1 MLHGL
6 AVVAGSLTV
15 LFFAGFPAAGPAAVN
30 LCMAEELCPTCHGSG
45 RLDNSIQSPKAA
57 ELEGKVIYCSERI
70 ARDAKGK
77 GSAFVPCGA
86 KCQAPTKNAEAQAEF
101 AKYQAGVDAW
111 LATNASISKTIKPR
125 TPFVFVRTEHFDLI
139 YGLPKVTLETRETF
153 DLHAGAHLYAERLE
167 TAYRWFCDLLQ
178 LEDAQMRVLRHQ
190 VFLFDDLKSLVTA
203 APLYAELNTDRA
215 GHKIGDPSVL
225 VTWRDKNVFGKDDA
239 AFHKHV
245 VHHLTHMIQGIWTL
259 KVWLAERAGWLD
271 EGLAHVAEMRLF
283 EVAGN
288 SCNTESEELD
298 YPDENWEPMVLRSVN
313 ANETIA
319 FAKMM
324 TKKSHELSH
333 DEHMFAWSFT
343 DFLLARPD
351 GPVVIQQL
359 MRGVKEKRE
368 IREVFREAT
377 GFTTVNFDEA
387 WKAWVKENYS
397 LKP

>member
-6 AVVAGSLTV
+6 ALVLASIVAVIPTGLPV
-15 LFFAGFPAAGPAAVN
+15 AAPAAVAA
-30 LCMAEELCPTCHGSG
+30 CPQDELCPTCHGSG
-45 RLDNSIQSPKAA
+45 RLDNAIQSPKAA

-70 ARDAKGK
+70 ARDPKGK
-77 GSAFVPCGA
+77 GSSFVPCGA
-86 KCQAPTKNAEAQAEF
+86 KCQARTKSAEAQAEF
-101 AKYQAGVDAW
+101 AKYETAVDAW
-111 LATNASISKTIKPR
+111 LANNASISKTLKPR

-167 TAYRWFCDLLQ
+167 TAYRWFCELLKI
-178 LEDAQMRVLRHQ
+178 EDAQMRVLRHQ

-203 APLYAELNTDRA
+203 APLYAELSTDRA

-225 VTWRDKNVFGKDDA
+225 VTWRDKNVFGKNDA

-245 VHHLTHMIQGIWTL
+245 VHHLTHMIQGVWTL

-283 EVAGN
+283 QAAGN

-298 YPDENWEPMVLRSVN
+298 YPDENWEPIVLRKVL
-313 ANETIA
+313 ANDTIA
-319 FAKMM
+319 FANVM

-333 DEHMFAWSFT
+333 DEHMAAWSFT
-343 DFLLARPD
+343 DFLLHRED
-351 GPVVIQQL
+351 GPAVIQQL
-359 MRGVKEKRE
+359 MKGVKEKRE
-368 IREVFREAT
+368 MREVFREAT
-377 GFTTVNFDEA
+377 GFTTVNFDDA
-387 WKAWVKENYS
+387 WKAWVKDNYS